1 MSDPDNTV
9 ILPAVNHDDLPER
22 LWAYDSPPATGTS
35 DSDEEPPASEIS
47 GGFTSLGYLRA
58 ALRRSARFWLA
69 FGLVGFVIGCG
80 LYVKFPPA
88 YQASTQILLTNNPN
102 EDAVAAMQ
110 TNVTLAESRPVAQAV
125 IEKLG
130 LKQSASSLLAAY
142 TASVTTNQVLLISVS
157 APSADGAV
165 QRAQTLATEFL
176 QFRAGL
182 LRHQNQLVLAALNT
196 QVAQAQQHLN
206 SINQRISQLTQET
219 QSPARQSELNKLNTQ
234 RTNATNS
241 IDTLRQTVT
250 DNQATSETTTA
261 TMVQG
266 SQVLD
271 PATLNHHSRI
281 KAAVEYVGAALLAG
295 LAIGMAIVVIR
306 ALITDHL
313 RRRDDIA
320 EALGAPVGLSVG
332 SPGSRRWRPGRA
344 AGRDGDTERLAA
356 YLRKAAPATSQG
368 SAALAV
374 VAVDN
379 AKSVVGP
386 LVSLAASYARDGKR
400 VVLADVSA
408 DAAAARS
415 LGVKTAGIHTVTANG
430 AQLIVAVADH
440 DDVAPVGP
448 RRHNSR
454 LAPLAQPDEA
464 LVSACDSADVLL
476 TLITLDPALGGE
488 HLATWASDVVIVVT
502 AGQSS
507 ATRIG
512 AVGEMVRLAGANSV
526 SAVVI
531 GADKG
536 DESLGV
542 TLAPKVPD
550 PSARL

>member
-69 FGLVGFVIGCG
+69 LGLVGFVIGCG
-80 LYVKFPPA
+80 LYVEYPPA

-125 IEKLG
+125 IDKLG

-157 APSADGAV
+157 APSADGAI

-281 KAAVEYVGAALLAG
+281 KAAVEYVGAA
-295 LAIGMAIVVIR
+295 V
-306 ALITDHL
+306 
-313 RRRDDIA
+313 
-320 EALGAPVGLSVG
+320 
-332 SPGSRRWRPGRA
+332 SPAW
-344 AGRDGDTERLAA
+344 RLAWRSS
-356 YLRKAAPATSQG
+356 LS
-368 SAALAV
+368 
-374 VAVDN
+374 
-379 AKSVVGP
+379 GP
-386 LVSLAASYARDGKR
+386 
-400 VVLADVSA
+400 
-408 DAAAARS
+408 
-415 LGVKTAGIHTVTANG
+415 
-430 AQLIVAVADH
+430 
-440 DDVAPVGP
+440 
-448 RRHNSR
+448 
-454 LAPLAQPDEA
+454 
-464 LVSACDSADVLL
+464 
-476 TLITLDPALGGE
+476 
-488 HLATWASDVVIVVT
+488 
-502 AGQSS
+502 
-507 ATRIG
+507 
-512 AVGEMVRLAGANSV
+512 
-526 SAVVI
+526 
-531 GADKG
+531 
-536 DESLGV
+536 
-542 TLAPKVPD
+542 
-550 PSARL
+550 